1 MTYQDLLFFLQ
12 TLDHQQLKR
21 EVAIYDPE
29 TDLLKDAISL
39 RITAYEVPTVIDKD
53 YPYLVIWAVLNSFRW
68 TVDEI
73 AADDLGHLDP

>member
-1 MTYQDLLFFLQ
+1 MTYQELFLLLQ

-29 TDLLKDAISL
+29 TDLLKDVTSL

-53 YPYLVIWAVLNSFRW
+53 YPYLVV
-68 TVDEI
+68 
-73 AADDLGHLDP
+73 

>member
-29 TDLLKDAISL
+29 SDLLKDAISL

-53 YPYLVIWAVLNSFRW
+53 YSYLVI
-68 TVDEI
+68 
-73 AADDLGHLDP
+73 

>member
-1 MTYQDLLFFLQ
+1 MTYQELFLLLQ

-39 RITAYEVPTVIDKD
+39 RITAYETPTVIDKD
-53 YPYLVIWAVLNSFRW
+53 YPYLVV
-68 TVDEI
+68 
-73 AADDLGHLDP
+73 

>member
-1 MTYQDLLFFLQ
+1 MTYQELFLLLQ
-12 TLDHQQLKR
+12 SLDHQQLKR

-53 YPYLVIWAVLNSFRW
+53 YPYLVV
-68 TVDEI
+68 
-73 AADDLGHLDP
+73 